1 MEKLKLS
8 LLQKWDIS
16 DQYTF
21 VHSTG
26 ILNDGRA
33 LIFTREAEVSDK
45 YCVIMFSPSEVK
57 KIAVCDCSDS
67 GRNYPVFFMC
77 GEGFGII
84 KDGKQI
90 EYYRGDFS
98 VPEIIP
104 IKNGSL
110 ISGKVIPEKA
120 QQRCFQVISDSSL
133 IPVCFENKIY
143 YGLARCFGLLDID
156 FEVKSAKWKSFLE
169 IDKKAFVNYDDSN
182 DEMPKIDSL
191 KIFDNE
197 IYAFTSGESTTSVN
211 KWGLDYYALA
221 KISDK
226 GKVTEKLIESDNLKS
241 SGKKG
246 GVNGTFTNSEYVI
259 MTPLFKNDDWNGKQ
273 KVFSLSTGEYFDIGF
288 PKGMAKHTLH
298 NISENLCL
306 TSLYNRGL
314 REIAVCKI
322 ETVN

>member
-1 MEKLKLS
+1 MKKLKLS

-16 DQYTF
+16 DKYTF

-33 LIFTREAEVSDK
+33 LIFTREAEDSNR
-45 YCVIMFSPSEVK
+45 YCVIMLSSSEVK
-57 KIAVCDCSDS
+57 KIVVCDCSDS
-67 GRNYPVFFMC
+67 ERNYPVFFMC

-84 KDGKQI
+84 KGGKQI
-90 EYYRGDFS
+90 EYYKGDFS

-110 ISGKVIPEKA
+110 IAEKIVPEKA
-120 QQRCFQVISDSSL
+120 QQRYFQVISDSSL
-133 IPVCFENKIY
+133 IPICFENKVY

-156 FEVKSAKWKSFLE
+156 FMEKSAKWKSFLE
-169 IDKKAFVNYDDSN
+169 IDKKAFVNHDDSN

-211 KWGLDYYALA
+211 KWGMDYYALA

-226 GKVTEKLIESDNLKS
+226 GKVIEKLIESDNLKA
-241 SGKKG
+241 SGKKS
-246 GVNGTFTNSEYVI
+246 GVNGIFTDSDYVI
-259 MTPLFKNDDWNGKQ
+259 MTPIFKNDDWNGKQ

-306 TSLYNRGL
+306 MSLYNRGL
-314 REIAVCKI
+314 KEIAVCKI
-322 ETVN
+322 ETVD

>member
-1 MEKLKLS
+1 MEKLQLS
-8 LLQKWDIS
+8 LIQKWDIS

-33 LIFTREAEVSDK
+33 LIFTREAEDSNR
-45 YCVIMFSPSEVK
+45 YCVIMLSSSEVK
-57 KIAVCDCSDS
+57 KIVVCDCSDS

-84 KDGKQI
+84 KGGKQI
-90 EYYRGDFS
+90 EYYKGDFS

-110 ISGKVIPEKA
+110 IAGKIVPEKA
-120 QQRCFQVISDSSL
+120 QQRYFQVISDSSL
-133 IPVCFENKIY
+133 VPVCFENKIY

-156 FEVKSAKWKSFLE
+156 FDVKSAKWKSFLE
-169 IDKKAFVNYDDSN
+169 IDKKAFVNH

-211 KWGLDYYALA
+211 KWGMDYYALA

-226 GKVTEKLIESDNLKS
+226 GKVIEKLIESDNLKA
-241 SGKKG
+241 SGKKS
-246 GVNGTFTNSEYVI
+246 GVNGTFTDSDYVI

-306 TSLYNRGL
+306 MSLYNRGL
-314 REIAVCKI
+314 KEIAVCKI
-322 ETVN
+322 ETVD